1 METEDGDRGRG
12 QRKGTEDGDR
22 GRGQRTET
30 EDGVRRNVQEI
41 SVTYEC

>member
-12 QRKGTEDGDR
+12 QRTGTEDGDR
-22 GRGQRTET
+22 GRGQRTGT